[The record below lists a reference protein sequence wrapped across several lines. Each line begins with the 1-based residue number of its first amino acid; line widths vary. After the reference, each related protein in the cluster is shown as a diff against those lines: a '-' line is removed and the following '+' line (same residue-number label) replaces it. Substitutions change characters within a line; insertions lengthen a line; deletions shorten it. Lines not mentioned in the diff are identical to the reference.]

1 MFGPWRQ
8 YSLISVNKISD
19 AVRKNCLKKWH
30 NFDVG
35 EQPITI
41 KLCVFVMEMANKHDG
56 QHKSYQLVCHWFTS
70 GRVDFWMLDRSSKM
84 INGGGRAFVL
94 HSQRMKMVSY
104 VQPVIREPEDSWH
117 RSGTDLHLAAGY
129 T

>member
-19 AVRKNCLKKWH
+19 AVRKNCLKKWR

-56 QHKSYQLVCHWFTS
+56 NYINNNIKAISLSVTS
-70 GRVDFWMLDRSSKM
+70 LQVAELIFGCS
-84 INGGGRAFVL
+84 IN
-94 HSQRMKMVSY
+94 
-104 VQPVIREPEDSWH
+104 
-117 RSGTDLHLAAGY
+117 HLR
-129 T
+129 

>member
-41 KLCVFVMEMANKHDG
+41 KLCVFVTEMANKHDG
-56 QHKSYQLVCHWFTS
+56 NDINNNIKTISLSVTS
-70 GRVDFWMLDRSSKM
+70 LQVAELIFGCSID
-84 INGGGRAFVL
+84 
-94 HSQRMKMVSY
+94 
-104 VQPVIREPEDSWH
+104 
-117 RSGTDLHLAAGY
+117 HLR
-129 T
+129 

>member
-19 AVRKNCLKKWH
+19 AVRKNCLKKWR

-41 KLCVFVMEMANKHDG
+41 KLCVFVMEMANKHDRNDINNNKKAISLSVTSL
-56 QHKSYQLVCHWFTS
+56 QVAQLIFRCS
-70 GRVDFWMLDRSSKM
+70 ID
-84 INGGGRAFVL
+84 
-94 HSQRMKMVSY
+94 
-104 VQPVIREPEDSWH
+104 
-117 RSGTDLHLAAGY
+117 HLR
-129 T
+129 

>member
-19 AVRKNCLKKWH
+19 AVRKKCLKKWR

-41 KLCVFVMEMANKHDG
+41 KLCVFVVEMANKHDG
-56 QHKSYQLVCHWFTS
+56 NDINNNISLSITSLQVAELVFGCS
-70 GRVDFWMLDRSSKM
+70 ID
-84 INGGGRAFVL
+84 
-94 HSQRMKMVSY
+94 
-104 VQPVIREPEDSWH
+104 
-117 RSGTDLHLAAGY
+117 HLR
-129 T
+129 